1 VGSLAPMRKLLFAL
15 LAMIV
20 LLVTAGITLTPR
32 QVTVGRAGHVPAR
45 TLAGRLRFTVQFAT
59 GG

>member
-20 LLVTAGITLTPR
+20 LLVAAARIAAAIAERKISDRLASAYGLPAKPGVGVAGC
-32 QVTVGRAGHVPAR
+32 G
-45 TLAGRLRFTVQFAT
+45 
-59 GG
+59 